1 MSRHVANLTG
11 NCPVSGRHFEH
22 WNPTTGVG
30 HSANTEQSPNTVK
43 GKEDAD
49 GMSDVTMWENRLR
62 LRNSSSRTT

>member
-1 MSRHVANLTG
+1 MCPLKGHGLPVESRG
-11 NCPVSGRHFEH
+11 EPVK
-22 WNPTTGVG
+22 NPTTGVG